1 MRELAPGVWQLAG
14 FPPNLFNVYLVGD
27 VLIDAATRFA
37 RRRLFNQLRDRRPS
51 LVALTHCHPD
61 HQGMAHEVCTTYGV
75 TLACHEEDSAAMEG
89 REPMQP
95 RNLMLRQSAWLW
107 AGPPHP
113 VGWKLHDGDLV
124 AGFRVVHAPGHTAG
138 HVVFFRERDR
148 VAIAGDLLF
157 SVGITACRGLT
168 EPPAFFC
175 EDPEQNRRSI
185 RLLAEL
191 RPSLV
196 CFGHGPPL
204 RQPEMLNRFV
214 ARWDRG
220 RLPRLTPSAV
230 EG

>member
-1 MRELAPGVWQLAG
+1 MRELASGVWQLAG
-14 FPPNLFNVYLVGD
+14 FPPNLINVYLVGD

-37 RRRLFNQLRDRRPS
+37 RRRLLHELHGRKLA

-61 HQGMAHEVCTTYGV
+61 HQGLAHEICTTQGV
-75 TLACHEEDSAAMEG
+75 TLACHEDDCAALEG
-89 REPMQP
+89 RAPMQP
-95 RNLMLRQSAWLW
+95 QNFMIRQSTWLW

-113 VGWKLHDGDLV
+113 VGWKLRDGDRV
-124 AGFRVVHAPGHTAG
+124 AGFRVFHTPGHTPG
-138 HVVFFRERDR
+138 HILFFRESDR

-157 SVGITACRGLT
+157 SWGIRTCRWLT

-175 EDPEQNRRSI
+175 VDAAQNRRSI

-204 RQPEMLNRFV
+204 RQPELLERFV
-214 ARWDRG
+214 ARWERG
-220 RLPRLTPSAV
+220 RMPRLVPSV
-230 EG
+230 SEG